1 MSRPIGRNLA
11 LFARVV
17 LCAYALATGGCRY
30 AGPLAGGAS
39 EIREGTLPS
48 QVRRLMRDAGG
59 ARPAEAILPA
69 TARADSAAI
78 YLIVVDEWPRAVP
91 TAQVVVLPHS
101 ASTPNYPAGGWE
113 PVDAFGVYSRRL
125 IPGEYVVFV
134 RDPYHWAA
142 RRRVRL
148 EQGAI
153 DTLLAVMRT
162 GM

>member
-1 MSRPIGRNLA
+1 MKPAVRRTR
-11 LFARVV
+11 FVV
-17 LCAYALATGGCRY
+17 GFVVAAAGCYY

-48 QVRRLMRDAGG
+48 RVQRLLRDAGG
-59 ARPAEAILPA
+59 ARPAEAILPP

-78 YLIVVDEWPRAVP
+78 YLVVVDEWPRAVS

-113 PVDAFGVYSRRL
+113 SVDAFGVYSRRL

-148 EQGAI
+148 QPGAV

-162 GM
+162 GT